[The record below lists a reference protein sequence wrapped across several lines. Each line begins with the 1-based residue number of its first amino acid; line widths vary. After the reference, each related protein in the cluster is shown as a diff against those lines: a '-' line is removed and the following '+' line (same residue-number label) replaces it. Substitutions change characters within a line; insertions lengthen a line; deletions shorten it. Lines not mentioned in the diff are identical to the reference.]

1 MAVVRAFSRRTL
13 VVAAAALS
21 TVGGTSAQAQ
31 AQSWP
36 TRTIQLI
43 VPFPPGGG
51 SDTFA
56 RPFAAKLAT
65 QLGQQVVI
73 DNRAGA
79 AGTIGAA
86 MVARAAPDGYTLL
99 FGAVHH
105 TVAANVYRALP
116 YDIERDL
123 MPITGI
129 AYVPDVLVMSPS
141 LPVAD
146 LRAFIAYCRANPDKV
161 NYGSSGI
168 GTSRH
173 LAGEI
178 FNAMTGAA
186 MVHVPYKGSGPANA
200 ALMAG
205 EISVIF
211 EGLGSAAPYLQSG
224 RFRPLALAAARR
236 SPTFPDIPTMAE
248 AGLPDFE
255 SLSWYGLWAP
265 AGTPRE
271 IVGRIQAEVARVFEA
286 PEMKEA
292 WLRQGAETGGESSGQ
307 FARYVHDEVVKWGKV
322 VRANNIV
329 LD

>member
-1 MAVVRAFSRRTL
+1 MAHGRAVSRRT
-13 VVAAAALS
+13 VVAAAAAFS
-21 TVGGTSAQAQ
+21 VAATARAQA
-31 AQSWP
+31 WP
-36 TRTIQLI
+36 AKPIQLI

-56 RPFAAKLAT
+56 RPLSAKLTA

-86 MVARAAPDGYTLL
+86 VVAKAPPDGYTLL
-99 FGAVHH
+99 LGAVHH
-105 TVAANVYRALP
+105 TVAANVYKALP
-116 YDIERDL
+116 YDLERDL
-123 MPITGI
+123 MPITGV
-129 AYVPDVLVMSPS
+129 AYVPDVLVMNPGVPAAA
-141 LPVAD
+141 LGE
-146 LRAFIAYCRANPDKV
+146 FITYCKANPGKV
-161 NYGSSGI
+161 NYGSSGV

-200 ALMAG
+200 ALLAG

-211 EGLGSAAPYLQSG
+211 EGLGSSAPYLQSG
-224 RFRPLALAAARR
+224 KFRALGLAAAKR
-236 SPTFPDIPTMAE
+236 SPAFPDIPTMAE
-248 AGLPDFE
+248 AGLPGFE

-265 AGTPRE
+265 AGTPRDLSA
-271 IVGRIQAEVARVFEA
+271 RLQAEVARAFET
-286 PEMKEA
+286 PDMKEA
-292 WLRQGAETGGESSGQ
+292 WFRQGAEPGGESSEQ
-307 FARYVHDEVVKWGKV
+307 FARYVRAEVEKWGKV

-329 LD
+329 LE

>member
-1 MAVVRAFSRRTL
+1 MAIVRVASRRG
-13 VVAAAALS
+13 VVAGAGAWLVASAAK
-21 TVGGTSAQAQ
+21 AQP
-31 AQSWP
+31 WP
-36 TRTIQLI
+36 AKPIQLV

-56 RPFAAKLAT
+56 RPLAAQLTA

-86 MVARAAPDGYTLL
+86 AVAKSRPDGYTLL
-99 FGAVHH
+99 LGAVHH
-105 TVAANVYRALP
+105 TVAANVYKNLP
-116 YDIERDL
+116 YDLERDL
-123 MPITGI
+123 TPITGV
-129 AYVPDVLVMSPS
+129 AYVPDVLVMNPDVPAAT
-141 LPVAD
+141 LKD
-146 LRAFIAYCRANPDKV
+146 FIAHCRANPGKV
-161 NYGSSGI
+161 NYGSSGV

-200 ALMAG
+200 ALLAG

-211 EGLGSAAPYLQSG
+211 EGLGSSAPYLRSG
-224 RFRPLALAAARR
+224 KFRALGLAAARR
-236 SPTFPDIPTMAE
+236 SPAFTDIPTMAE
-248 AGLPDFE
+248 AGLPGFE

-265 AGTPRE
+265 AGTPRDLTT
-271 IVGRIQAEVARVFEA
+271 RIQAEVARAFAA
-286 PEMKEA
+286 PELKEA
-292 WLRQGAETGGESSGQ
+292 WSRQGAEPGGESGET
-307 FARYVHDEVVKWGKV
+307 FARYVRAEIEKWGQV

>member
-1 MAVVRAFSRRTL
+1 MAVVRVASRRG
-13 VVAAAALS
+13 VVAGAGALLVAGAAR
-21 TVGGTSAQAQ
+21 AQA
-31 AQSWP
+31 WP
-36 TRTIQLI
+36 AKPVQLV

-56 RPFAAKLAT
+56 RPLAAQLTA

-86 MVARAAPDGYTLL
+86 AVAKSRPDGYTLL
-99 FGAVHH
+99 LGAVHH
-105 TVAANVYRALP
+105 TVAANVYKNLP
-116 YDIERDL
+116 YDLKRDL
-123 MPITGI
+123 APITGV
-129 AYVPDVLVMSPS
+129 AYVPDVLVMNPDVPAAT
-141 LPVAD
+141 LKD
-146 LRAFIAYCRANPDKV
+146 FIAHCRANPGKV
-161 NYGSSGI
+161 NYGSSGV

-200 ALMAG
+200 ALLAG

-211 EGLGSAAPYLQSG
+211 EGLGSSAPYLRSG
-224 RFRPLALAAARR
+224 KFRALGLAAAKR
-236 SPTFPDIPTMAE
+236 SPAFADIPTIAE
-248 AGLPDFE
+248 AGLPGFE
-255 SLSWYGLWAP
+255 SQSWYGLWAP
-265 AGTPRE
+265 AGTPRDLTT
-271 IVGRIQAEVARVFEA
+271 RIQAEVARAFAA
-286 PEMKEA
+286 PDLREA
-292 WLRQGAETGGESSGQ
+292 WFRQGAEPGGESGER
-307 FARYVHDEVVKWGKV
+307 FAQYVRAEVEKWGKV

>member
-1 MAVVRAFSRRTL
+1 MANGRAVSRRT
-13 VVAAAALS
+13 VVAAVAAFS
-21 TVGGTSAQAQ
+21 VAATARAQA
-31 AQSWP
+31 WP
-36 TRTIQLI
+36 AKPIQLI

-56 RPFAAKLAT
+56 RPLAAKLTA

-86 MVARAAPDGYTLL
+86 AVAKAPPDGYTLL
-99 FGAVHH
+99 LGAVHH
-105 TVAANVYRALP
+105 TVAANVYKALP
-116 YDIERDL
+116 YDLERDL
-123 MPITGI
+123 VPITGI
-129 AYVPDVLVMSPS
+129 AYVPDVLVMNPGVPAAT
-141 LPVAD
+141 LGE
-146 LRAFIAYCRANPDKV
+146 FIAYCKANPGKV
-161 NYGSSGI
+161 NYGSSGV

-200 ALMAG
+200 ALLAG

-211 EGLGSAAPYLQSG
+211 EGLGSSAPYLQSG
-224 RFRPLALAAARR
+224 KFRALGLAAARR
-236 SPTFPDIPTMAE
+236 SPAFPDIPTMAE
-248 AGLPDFE
+248 AGLPGFE

-265 AGTPRE
+265 AGTPRDLAA
-271 IVGRIQAEVARVFEA
+271 RLQAEVARAFET
-286 PEMKEA
+286 PDMKEA
-292 WLRQGAETGGESSGQ
+292 WFRQGAEPGGESSEQ
-307 FARYVHDEVVKWGKV
+307 FARYGRAEVEKWGKV

-329 LD
+329 LE